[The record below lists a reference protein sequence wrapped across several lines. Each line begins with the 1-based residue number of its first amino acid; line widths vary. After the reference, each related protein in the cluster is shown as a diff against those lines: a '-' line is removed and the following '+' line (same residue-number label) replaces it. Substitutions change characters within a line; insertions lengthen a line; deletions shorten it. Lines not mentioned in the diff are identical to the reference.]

1 MNRYTLLGKSSLKGV
16 ELLIP
21 FYEWNVQSLPCED
34 RSFIDSVSI
43 SRRVVE
49 QLI

>member
-1 MNRYTLLGKSSLKGV
+1 VNRYYLLRKSSLKGV
-16 ELLIP
+16 ELHIP
-21 FYEWNVQSLPCED
+21 FYEWNAQSLPCED

-43 SRRVVE
+43 PRRVVE